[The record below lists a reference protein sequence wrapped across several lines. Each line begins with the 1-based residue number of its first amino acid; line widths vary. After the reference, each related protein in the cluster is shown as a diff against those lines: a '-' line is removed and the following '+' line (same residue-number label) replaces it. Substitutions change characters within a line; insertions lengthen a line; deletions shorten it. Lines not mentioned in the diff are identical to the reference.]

1 MQDSSRFFKEA
12 PPSCTGPKSFS
23 LRTGTRR
30 GFATS
35 TWCWGG
41 APTGQDS
48 TDSCSAMAMM
58 ETTRGKGSRSLAGF
72 VDWAT
77 MGMPDTLGATVRG
90 ALPAIASTGDCR
102 DVNEDWAI
110 FGKITDVL
118 CGAPHS
124 VLVRRTIMLMNLVE
138 PVDEWPTFE
147 LICEVEH

>member
-1 MQDSSRFFKEA
+1 
-12 PPSCTGPKSFS
+12 
-23 LRTGTRR
+23 
-30 GFATS
+30 
-35 TWCWGG
+35 
-41 APTGQDS
+41 
-48 TDSCSAMAMM
+48 MAMM

-90 ALPAIASTGDCR
+90 ALQAIASTGDCR